1 MQSSPWSIVESEFL
15 PRQLHSKETLFTI
28 GNGYLGTRGSFEEG
42 YPGAM
47 PATLVNGLYDA
58 IPICHTELVNC
69 PDWLSLIIRIQ
80 GEYFSLNSG
89 EILSYRRCLDMRR
102 GLLIRDVR
110 WRSSKGYTF
119 DFHFERFASMA
130 DDHILALRCEI
141 TPVDFVGSVD
151 IQASIN
157 AYSDNQGM
165 RHWEFVE
172 QGDAENTT
180 WLKCRTRSSHID
192 LGIATKLNV
201 LYERQ
206 LFAAKATGIVGYPT
220 LMSSVFVHPGK
231 KIVIEKFVSVYT
243 TRETPDP
250 LQAAQEKLTSMPD
263 WHILQHSHEV
273 ALQKLWQN
281 SDIVIEGD
289 IKAQQAVRHGL
300 FQLLI
305 AAPRHDDRVG
315 IPAKTLS
322 GFAYKGHNFWDT
334 EIFVVPFLTYTQ
346 PRIARNLLTYR
357 YHTLAGAR
365 RKAQENGFQGAM
377 FAWESA
383 DTGDEVTPRWVPSA
397 EGKELVRIWCG
408 DIELHINADVA
419 YALWH
424 YWQITGDDEWM
435 CNYGAEILLDT
446 AVFWGSRVE
455 ERQTSDG
462 VRYQITDVIG
472 PDEYH
477 DRIDNNAFTNRMVQW
492 HLEKALSVLDWLRQH
507 YPEKAAELNRR
518 LSLTPHRL
526 TRWQDIIDRMWVSYD
541 PQTGL
546 IEQHEGFFKLQDI
559 NLAAMEPRTKSVQ
572 ALLGIEGA
580 AATQTLKQADV
591 LMLMY
596 LLRERFDRSTLQ
608 ANWDYYNPRTD
619 HTFGSSLSPAIHA
632 ILASELDETT
642 SAYEHFMRA
651 ALVDVEDVRGNA
663 GEGIHSAS
671 AGGVW
676 QAVVFGFAG
685 IVITDAGPVANPNLP
700 AGWTRLQFKLN
711 WQGRCYE
718 FDLKAHKGT
727 QSHFLVHPL
736 TKNFIQGVIFDLD
749 GVITD
754 TAKYHYLAWKRLA
767 DEENIPFDEETNEH
781 LRGVSRRDSLLYI
794 LGDRQVSDEQ
804 FQDMM
809 ERKNNYYVEFIK
821 DISPADLLPG
831 VGELIDE
838 LRSHGVKVALGSAS
852 KNARDVIKALEI
864 ADKFDAVADGYSV
877 VHSKPAPDLFLYAAE
892 MLGLSAKECAV
903 VEDAAA
909 GIEAALAAGMWAV
922 GLGPAERVKQ
932 AHVILPSLEGVFW
945 DELLAR
951 LLAVAGISISE
962 ESELV
967 KAG

>member
-1 MQSSPWSIVESEFL
+1 MQSSGWSIVETEFC
-15 PRQLHSKETLFTI
+15 PRQLHSKETVFTI

-47 PATLVNGLYDA
+47 PATLINGVYDA

-69 PDWLSLIIRIQ
+69 PDWLPLVIRIK
-80 GEYFSLNSG
+80 GEYFSLNTG

-102 GLLIRDVR
+102 GVLSRDVR
-110 WRSSKGYTF
+110 WRSPKGHTL
-119 DFHFERFASMA
+119 DFYFERFASMA
-130 DDHILALRCEI
+130 DDHLLALRCQI
-141 TPVDFVGSVD
+141 TPVDFEGSLD
-151 IQASIN
+151 IQAGIN
-157 AYSDNQGM
+157 GYSDNQGM
-165 RHWEFVE
+165 RHWEFLE
-172 QGDAENTT
+172 QGEAENTT
-180 WLKCRTRSSHID
+180 WLKSRTRSSHID
-192 LGIATKLNV
+192 LAMAVKLNV
-201 LYERQ
+201 IYEGEILPTQ
-206 LFAAKATGIVGYPT
+206 TTGTPGYPT
-220 LMSSVFVHPGK
+220 LMAAVIARPGQ
-231 KIVIEKFVSVYT
+231 KITVEKFVTLYT

-250 LQAAQEKLTSMPD
+250 LQAAKEKLASLPD
-263 WHILQHSHEV
+263 WHTVQHTHEV
-273 ALQKLWQN
+273 ALQHLWEN

-289 IKAQQAVRHGL
+289 LKAQQAVRHGL
-300 FQLLI
+300 FQLLA

-346 PRIARNLLTYR
+346 PQIARNLLTYR

-365 RKAQENGFQGAM
+365 RKAQESGFEGAM

-383 DTGDEVTPRWVPSA
+383 DTGDEVTPRWVPGPA
-397 EGKELVRIWCG
+397 GKELIRIWCG
-408 DIELHINADVA
+408 DIELHITSDVA

-424 YWQITGDDEWM
+424 YWQITGDNQWM

-455 ERQTSDG
+455 ERHSSDG

-477 DRIDNNAFTNRMVQW
+477 DRVDNNAFTNRMVQW
-492 HLEKALSVLDWLRQH
+492 HLEKALSVLDWLKQH
-507 YPEKAAELNRR
+507 DPEKAAELNDR
-518 LSLTPHRL
+518 LDLNSHRL
-526 TRWQDIIDRMWVSYD
+526 ARWQDIIDRMWVSYN

-546 IEQHEGFFKLQDI
+546 IEQHEGFFKLEDI
-559 NLAAMEPRTKSVQ
+559 DLAAMEPRTKSVQ

-596 LLRERFDRSTLQ
+596 LLRERFERSVVE

-632 ILASELDETT
+632 ILACSLEPA

-651 ALVDVEDVRGNA
+651 ALVDVEDVRRNA

-685 IVITDAGPVANPNLP
+685 VVLTDAGPVANPNLP
-700 AGWTRLQFKLN
+700 PHWTRLQFKLN

-718 FDLKAHKGT
+718 FDLKAHQRT
-727 QSHFLVHPL
+727 QSHFLVHPR

-754 TAKYHYLAWKRLA
+754 TAKYHYLAWKQLA
-767 DEENIPFDEETNEH
+767 DEEGIPFDEATNEQ
-781 LRGVSRRDSLLYI
+781 LRGVSRGDSLRYI
-794 LGDRQVSDEQ
+794 LGDRKVSDEQ
-804 FQDMM
+804 FQAMM
-809 ERKNNYYVEFIK
+809 DRKNAYYVEFIK

-831 VGELIDE
+831 AGELLDE
-838 LRSHGVKVALGSAS
+838 LHSYGVKVALGSAS
-852 KNARDVIKALEI
+852 KNARDVIAALGI

-877 VHSKPAPDLFLYAAE
+877 VHSKPAPDLFLHAADL
-892 MLGLSAKECAV
+892 LGLSAKDCAV

-909 GIEAALAAGMWAV
+909 GVEAALAAGMWAV
-922 GLGPAERVKQ
+922 GLGPASRIGQ
-932 AHVILPSLEGVFW
+932 AHVILPNLEGIFW

-951 LLAVAGISISE
+951 LVAVAGVPVLE